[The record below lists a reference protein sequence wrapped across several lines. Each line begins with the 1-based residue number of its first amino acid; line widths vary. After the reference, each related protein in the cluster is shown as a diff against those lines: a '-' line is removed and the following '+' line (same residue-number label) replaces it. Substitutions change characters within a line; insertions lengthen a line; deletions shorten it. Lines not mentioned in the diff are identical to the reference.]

1 MRRGRIRVT
10 KRFLWVG
17 GALTALVVSFF
28 GTIPAAVQFHC
39 GRARRCLHNRDNQ
52 LALQELRTAIRLAP
66 DRAEPHFLLART
78 HRRLGNLD
86 KIPVLLRRAQQLGG
100 DPSRAER
107 ETWMAW
113 AQSGRLREA
122 EPHLAELLTD
132 LRDDGA
138 DVCEAYVQGY
148 FSNLR
153 VHEAARLLDAWQR
166 DYPDDAQA
174 HFMRGYLMQILR
186 RWRDAAAAYRRG
198 LELASDRTLMRCRLA
213 EVLTEMNQ
221 IDEADAQF
229 CRCAEEVSGAA
240 EILTTWA
247 NCLTVQGE
255 AGKARQLLEQVLV
268 ETPDDFEALRQL
280 GEIEL
285 SKGEFEKALEYLELA
300 ARQRPYDTT
309 TRNALG
315 KALRAQGRTE
325 QAQVHFDY
333 VAEAEESIARMERQ
347 LRVVLDRP
355 EDVEVRY
362 EIGITLLKYGSPGD
376 GAKWLLTVLE
386 LQPDHKR
393 THQALAAY
401 FESRGDREDA
411 TRHRRLGRE

>member
-1 MRRGRIRVT
+1 MRRARIRLFLLVGVAVT
-10 KRFLWVG
+10 AIVTSLF
-17 GALTALVVSFF
+17 A
-28 GTIPAAVQFHC
+28 TIPLAVQYHC
-39 GRARRCLHNRDNQ
+39 GRARRCLHGRDNKQ
-52 LALQELRTAIRLAP
+52 ALRELRTALRLAP
-66 DRAEPHFLLART
+66 SDAEVHFLLART

-86 KIPVLLRRAQQLGG
+86 QIPAFLRRAQQLGG

-153 VHEAARLLDAWQR
+153 VNEALRLLDAWQR
-166 DYPDDAQA
+166 DYPDDAQSY
-174 HFMRGYLMQILR
+174 FMRGYLMQTLR
-186 RWRDAAAAYRRG
+186 RWADAAAAYRRG
-198 LELASDRTLMRCRLA
+198 LELAPEKTMVRCRLA
-213 EVLTEMNQ
+213 EVLTEMDQ
-221 IDEADAQF
+221 VDQADEHF
-229 CRCAEEVSGAA
+229 RRCAEESPEAPEVFTAWG
-240 EILTTWA
+240 
-247 NCLTVQGE
+247 NCLAMQGDV
-255 AGKARQLLEQVLV
+255 AKARELLDQVLAT
-268 ETPDDFEALRQL
+268 TPNDFNALRQL

-285 SKGEFEKALEYLELA
+285 SKGEFERALGHLEKA

-315 KALRAQGRTE
+315 KALRAQGRDDE
-325 QAQVHFDY
+325 AQVHFDY
-333 VAEAEESIARMERQ
+333 VAEAEESIAQMERR

-355 EDVEVRY
+355 EDVEVRH
-362 EIGITLLKYGSPGD
+362 EIGLTLLKYGSPDD
-376 GAKWLLTVLE
+376 GVKWLLTALE
-386 LQPDHKR
+386 LQPDHKP

-401 FESRGDREDA
+401 YASLGDWENA
-411 TRHRRLGRE
+411 EVHRRLGQE